1 MDELGLV
8 SGDRLYVLCSQEDRG
23 QASINSPTPTGD
35 THSGQIGEE
44 TSRTCSRLTEDS
56 VCVEKPE
63 PEADSLVEQELVVDG
78 TSGAVVHYSH
88 LVELLTGERAVDSS
102 CTNGD
107 LLCFALHMIMRDS
120 GYQPTVSH
128 THSLSLSLTHS
139 RSHTH
144 SHTCTHTHTHSLS
157 LTHSLSHTHTNTL
170 SLSLTHS
177 HPPTYS
183 LSFTH
188 SHPPTYSLSLTLSLQ
203 AAVSLTSSS
212 YHSFSYSLSLCPSV
226 SITMTC
232 FSMGPTLVTHSKS
245 CVWYCLHLDI

>member
-23 QASINSPTPTGD
+23 QASCNSLLAPTGN

-56 VCVEKPE
+56 VCVEKQ
-63 PEADSLVEQELVVDG
+63 PEANSLVEQELVVDE

-120 GYQPTVSH
+120 GYQPNVSCFKLSHSLH
-128 THSLSLSLTHS
+128 THSHSLSLSLSLTHS
-139 RSHTH
+139 HSLTHTLTH
-144 SHTCTHTHTHSLS
+144 SLTHTHTHTNIHTHS
-157 LTHSLSHTHTNTL
+157 LTHPLTHTHT
-170 SLSLTHS
+170 
-177 HPPTYS
+177 
-183 LSFTH
+183 
-188 SHPPTYSLSLTLSLQ
+188 
-203 AAVSLTSSS
+203 
-212 YHSFSYSLSLCPSV
+212 
-226 SITMTC
+226 
-232 FSMGPTLVTHSKS
+232 
-245 CVWYCLHLDI
+245 

>member
-8 SGDRLYVLCSQEDRG
+8 SGDRLYVLCSQEDRDG
-23 QASINSPTPTGD
+23 QASINSPTPSTGD

-120 GYQPTVSH
+120 GYQPNCEPHPLSLSF
-128 THSLSLSLTHS
+128 THSLTITHPLTHM
-139 RSHTH
+139 H
-144 SHTCTHTHTHSLS
+144 THTHTLS
-157 LTHSLSHTHTNTL
+157 FTHPLTLSHTHTNTL
-170 SLSLTHS
+170 SLSLSLTHS
-177 HPPTYS
+177 PTHLLSLFHSLPPTH
-183 LSFTH
+183 LLT
-188 SHPPTYSLSLTLSLQ
+188 LSLTLSLQ

-245 CVWYCLHLDI
+245 CV